1 MESVLLK
8 AKSKENLLL
17 LMRLAEKLGIETSVV
32 SDEMLENI
40 GLAQAI
46 ITGKTGELV
55 DTEDFIKSLESE
67 SED

>member
-1 MESVLLK
+1 
-8 AKSKENLLL
+8 
-17 LMRLAEKLGIETSVV
+17 MRLAEKLGIETSVV

-55 DTEDFIKSLESE
+55 DTEDFLMSLESE